1 MPANVETMFSAV
13 ETPWHRLGVVT
24 DSALT
29 SKEAIVQAGLDWTVS
44 VRPLATFSNEGGG
57 QTEGNFID
65 VPDNYATVR
74 DSDESVLGVVGKRY
88 EPIQNLECFSFLD
101 NVLDD
106 YSAKYETA
114 GALDDG
120 RIIWVLLNLGK
131 NVVVGDDVTVPYLL
145 MTNSHDG
152 STSIK
157 ALTTPIRVVCQ
168 NTLSLALGNYK
179 SSFSFRHTQNV
190 RGRIDQ
196 ARNSLELS
204 YKYIDGFQEEVERLI
219 EQQITDEQFR
229 GMVEAIMPITQLND
243 DQTNLQLV
251 AKQQQ
256 AHEDILQKFR
266 APEFAEHRE
275 SAWAGLNAMSNYE
288 LWDAPVRNEER
299 EVRIAKKTIQ
309 QNQTPNTNILHRL
322 LIGQRYENI

>member
-24 DSALT
+24 DKALT
-29 SKEAIVQAGLDWTVS
+29 SSEAIVQAGLDWNVS
-44 VRPLATFSNEGGG
+44 VRPLVTFGSDG
-57 QTEGNFID
+57 QTEGKFID

-114 GALDDG
+114 GALDNG
-120 RIIWVLLNLGK
+120 RIIWVLLNLGQ

-190 RGRIDQ
+190 RGRIEQ

-204 YKYIDGFQEEVERLI
+204 YNYIDGFQEEVERLI
-219 EQQITDEQFR
+219 DQQVTDEQFR
-229 GMVEAIMPITQLND
+229 TLVDTIMPVTQVND
-243 DQTNLQLV
+243 EETNIQLV
-251 AKQQQ
+251 ARQKQAQ
-256 AHEDILQKFR
+256 EDIIQKFR
-266 APEFAEHRE
+266 TPEFSEHKE
-275 SAWAGLNAMSNYE
+275 TAWAGLNAMSNYE

-299 EVRIAKKTIQ
+299 EIRIAKKTIQ

>member
-1 MPANVETMFSAV
+1 MPHNVETMFSAV

-29 SKEAIVQAGLDWTVS
+29 SSEAIVQAGLDWNVS
-44 VRPLATFSNEGGG
+44 VRPLVTFGGDG
-57 QTEGNFID
+57 QTEGKLID

-74 DSDESVLGVVGKRY
+74 DSDESGLGVVGKRN

-101 NVLDD
+101 NGLDD
-106 YSAKYETA
+106 YSAKDETA
-114 GALDDG
+114 GALDNG

-168 NTLSLALGNYK
+168 NTLSLALGNHK

-190 RGRIDQ
+190 RGRIEQ
-196 ARNSLELS
+196 ARTSLELS
-204 YKYIDGFQEEVERLI
+204 YSYIDGFQEEVERLI
-219 EQQITDEQFR
+219 EQQVTDDQFKTL
-229 GMVEAIMPITQLND
+229 VETIMPVAKVND
-243 DQTNLQLV
+243 DETNLQLV
-251 AKQQQ
+251 ARQRQ
-256 AHEDILQKFR
+256 AQEDIVQKFR
-266 APEFAEHRE
+266 TPEFAEHSE
-275 SAWAGLNAMSNYE
+275 TAWAGLNAMSNYE

-299 EVRIAKKTIQ
+299 EIRIAKKTIQ